1 MLVLLL
7 SQLFMS
13 CGLIDMDFDP
23 VTQKVLSLTFTYDTV
38 YVMERDTFF
47 LAPYIYPDS
56 VGSKSI
62 KWETEDE
69 GVVCC
74 YSDTIVAEGEGETRV
89 IATTVSNGRSDTCT
103 VIVMPRWEVDKRTYP
118 NDMTV
123 YASIEVD
130 GKVPPKSMAFG
141 AFCDEDPRGMAIP
154 LDEERTLY
162 RFRVWSHSFADRD
175 DEDFDERECEP
186 ITFRAYNRVTLQMFE
201 LQAEIPFTV
210 GSYGTPS
217 DPLRLTLTQP
227 LPPPRKEFD
236 E

>member
-103 VIVMPRWEVDKRTYP
+103 VIVMPRWEVDNRTYP

-130 GKVPPKSMAFG
+130 GKVPPKSMVFG
-141 AFCDEDPRGMAIP
+141 AFCEDEPRGMAIP
-154 LDEERTLY
+154 MDEERTLY
-162 RFRVWSHSFADRD
+162 RFRVWSFSTTDRD
-175 DEDFDERECEP
+175 DEDFSEKYCEP
-186 ITFRAYNRVTLQMFE
+186 ISLYAYNRTSLQRYKFNVN
-201 LQAEIPFTV
+201 IPFHV
-210 GSYGTPS
+210 GNLGTPS
-217 DPLRLTLTQP
+217 DPLRLSLTQP
-227 LPPPRKEFD
+227 LPPPRKET